1 MSKPID
7 ETGHMYGKL
16 VVIKRGPN
24 DKNNRA

>member
-7 ETGHMYGKL
+7 ETGNVYEKL